1 LTLLQTLIFAI
12 VQGISELFPISSV
25 AHGVLTP
32 YFFNWNLDPSF
43 LKEHFLPFLV
53 MLHLGTAITLLLY
66 FGTEWTKIIASVF
79 TKDDRSRKLM
89 FLILAGTIPA
99 AVIGLLL
106 ESPLRHMFSNVS
118 SAAFF
123 LIINGFILYWGE
135 RLQGGRQGQKSI
147 NDLNYKQAA
156 IIGLFQ
162 SLALVPGFSR
172 SGATMTAGFWMGLKH
187 EDSARFS
194 MLLATPI
201 IIGASMIEVPKL
213 LHTDITGLFQI
224 SLIGGIT
231 SGIAAFFS
239 VWALMKWFHTNG
251 VNAMRPFAW
260 YCWLL
265 GGGVLISQY
274 ILQ

>member
-1 LTLLQTLIFAI
+1 LTILQTFIFAI
-12 VQGISELFPISSV
+12 VQGITELFPISSV

-32 YFFNWNLDPSF
+32 YFFNWNLDPAF

-66 FGTEWTKIIASVF
+66 FGTEWTNIIASIF
-79 TKDDRSRKLM
+79 KKDDKSRKLM

-123 LIINGFILYWGE
+123 LIINGCILYWGE
-135 RLQGGRQGQKSI
+135 RLRTGQGQKSI
-147 NDLNYKQAA
+147 DDLTYKQAA
-156 IIGLFQ
+156 VIGLFQ

-187 EDSARFS
+187 EDSVRFS

-201 IIGASMIEVPKL
+201 IIGASIIEVPRL
-213 LHTDITGLFQI
+213 IHTNVAGLFQI
-224 SLIGGIT
+224 SLIGGIAA
-231 SGIAAFFS
+231 GIAAFCS
-239 VWALMKWFHTNG
+239 VWTLMKWFHTNE

-260 YCWLL
+260 YCWLV
-265 GGGVLISQY
+265 GFGVLVSQF
-274 ILQ
+274 IGR